1 LNIRLHLG
9 GLLLIVTVFSIA
21 SFAAEPS
28 AVQTSEIVLG
38 CPAVSLSDIPVD
50 FEISLNRP
58 LPAGLPVFLEFPLG
72 NGLVQRQSGIIMDD
86 RFHVIFEDLVL
97 SGAGR
102 ESLIFHIGE
111 EVIRKDIELIPGV
124 LTILPS
130 LLAIFLAFVTRQVI
144 LSLLVGVWLGAFFIY
159 DFNPFTSFFRL
170 VDTFILGAL
179 YDIDHL
185 MILVF
190 SLMLGGMVGIISR
203 AGGTYGIVN
212 LVARYARTPRSA
224 QTATWLMGLMIFFD
238 DYSNTLLV
246 GNTMRAF
253 TDRLKISREK
263 LSYIVDSTAAPV
275 TCIAVITTWIGT
287 EIGLINDLNLPEVD
301 GFQTFISA
309 LPYNFYPFLAI
320 LMVFFVAALQRD
332 YGPMLQAEV
341 RARTTGKLLADTA
354 VPLVDNELNTIA
366 AADDV
371 PARWYNAVI
380 PIFTVI
386 VAIIFGLYYDGR
398 DALGP
403 AGADASLRTIFGAA
417 NSLKVLM
424 WGSFTGVIVAAIL
437 VWIQRIVDLRTIVE
451 SWLTGMKSMTIAM
464 IILVLAWSL
473 TSICTELNTASYVA
487 FATKDLLSAH
497 LLPLMTFI
505 IAAFIG
511 FATGTSWGT
520 MGILV
525 PIVLPLAI
533 QLSEV
538 QGLPGIIA
546 ESVFFSTVAAILSGS
561 VFGDHCSP
569 ISDTTIMSSMAS
581 GSDHIDHVRTQL
593 PYAALAGITACIMG
607 YLPSGYGIPPMI
619 SFLISITFLFIF
631 LKLFGKDPGSFDL
644 EAPAEDPSAPLPPS
658 ATT

>member
-1 LNIRLHLG
+1 MSGHERILKRTGAI
-9 GLLLIVTVFSIA
+9 
-21 SFAAEPS
+21 
-28 AVQTSEIVLG
+28 TS
-38 CPAVSLSDIPVD
+38 
-50 FEISLNRP
+50 
-58 LPAGLPVFLEFPLG
+58 
-72 NGLVQRQSGIIMDD
+72 D
-86 RFHVIFEDLVL
+86 RFHVLFTDLVL
-97 SGAGR
+97 SGTGR
-102 ESLIFHIGE
+102 EALVFTIGE
-111 EVIRKDIELIPGV
+111 ARIQREIELIPGI

-130 LLAIFLAFVTRQVI
+130 LLAIFLAFITRQVI

-159 DFNPFTSFFRL
+159 DFNPITSFYRL
-170 VDTFILGAL
+170 ADTVIIGAL
-179 YDIDHL
+179 NDIDHL

-224 QTATWLMGLMIFFD
+224 QTATWFMGLLIFFD

-287 EIGLINDLNLPEVD
+287 EIGLINDLNLPSVD
-301 GFQTFISA
+301 GFHTFISA

-320 LMVFFVAALQRD
+320 LMVLFIATLQRD
-332 YGPMLQAEV
+332 FGPMLQAEQ
-341 RARTTGKLLADTA
+341 RARSTGKLLADTA
-354 VPLVDNELNTIA
+354 VPLVDDELNAIA

-371 PARWYNAVI
+371 PPRWYNAVI
-380 PIFTVI
+380 PIVTVI
-386 VAIIFGLYYDGR
+386 VVIIVGLYIDGR
-398 DALGP
+398 AALGT
-403 AGADASLRTIFGAA
+403 AGSDASLSNIFGAA

-424 WGSFTGVIVAAIL
+424 WGSFTGVFVAAGL
-437 VWIQRIVDLRTIVE
+437 VLVQRLLDLRTVVE
-451 SWLTGMKSMTIAM
+451 SWLTGLKSMTIAM

-473 TSICTELNTASYVA
+473 TSICMELKTASFVA
-487 FATKDLLSAH
+487 FITKDLLSAH
-497 LLPLMTFI
+497 LLPLMTFV

-525 PIVLPLAI
+525 PIVLPLSL
-533 QLSEV
+533 QLAEV

-546 ESVFFSTVAAILSGS
+546 ESVFLSTVAAVLSGS

-593 PYAALAGITACIMG
+593 PYAALAGVTACIMG
-607 YLPSGYGIPPMI
+607 YLPAGYGIPP
-619 SFLISITFLFIF
+619 LISLAISVTFLFIF
-631 LKLFGKDPGSFDL
+631 LKLFGKDPGAFSL
-644 EAPAEDPSAPLPPS
+644 QPPAEETAGLTPPM
-658 ATT
+658 AE

>member
-1 LNIRLHLG
+1 MSIRFLLG
-9 GLLLIVTVFSIA
+9 GLLVITSVLAVPA
-21 SFAAEPS
+21 FADVSTAPPTADPIRSCPS
-28 AVQTSEIVLG
+28 VA
-38 CPAVSLSDIPVD
+38 LSDIPID
-50 FEISLNRP
+50 FEITLNQP
-58 LPAGLPVFLEFPLG
+58 LPVETPVVLEYM
-72 NGLVQRQSGIIMDD
+72 SGHERILKRTGAITSD
-86 RFHVIFEDLVL
+86 RFHVLFTDLVL
-97 SGAGR
+97 SGTGR
-102 ESLIFHIGE
+102 EALVFTIGE
-111 EVIRKDIELIPGV
+111 ARIQREIELIPGI

-130 LLAIFLAFVTRQVI
+130 LLAIFLAFITRQVI

-159 DFNPFTSFFRL
+159 DFNPITSFYRL
-170 VDTFILGAL
+170 ADTVIIGAL
-179 YDIDHL
+179 NDIDHL

-224 QTATWLMGLMIFFD
+224 QTATWFMGLLIFFD

-287 EIGLINDLNLPEVD
+287 EIGLINDLNLPSVD
-301 GFQTFISA
+301 GFHTFISA

-320 LMVFFVAALQRD
+320 LMVLFIATLQRD
-332 YGPMLQAEV
+332 FGPMLQAEQ
-341 RARTTGKLLADTA
+341 RARSTGKLLADTA
-354 VPLVDNELNTIA
+354 VPLVDDELNAIA

-371 PARWYNAVI
+371 PPRWYNAVI
-380 PIFTVI
+380 PIVTVI
-386 VAIIFGLYYDGR
+386 VVIIVGLYIDGR
-398 DALGP
+398 AALGT
-403 AGADASLRTIFGAA
+403 AGSDASLSNIFGAA

-424 WGSFTGVIVAAIL
+424 WGSFTGVFVAAGL
-437 VWIQRIVDLRTIVE
+437 VLVQRLLDLRTVVE
-451 SWLTGMKSMTIAM
+451 SWLTGLKSMTIAM

-473 TSICTELNTASYVA
+473 TSICMELKTASFVA
-487 FATKDLLSAH
+487 FITKDLLSAH
-497 LLPLMTFI
+497 LLPLMTFV

-525 PIVLPLAI
+525 PIVLPLSL
-533 QLSEV
+533 QLAEV

-546 ESVFFSTVAAILSGS
+546 ESVFLSTVAAVLSGS

-593 PYAALAGITACIMG
+593 PYAALAGVTACIMG
-607 YLPSGYGIPPMI
+607 YLPAGYGIPP
-619 SFLISITFLFIF
+619 LISLAISVTFLFIF
-631 LKLFGKDPGSFDL
+631 LKLFGKDPGAFSL
-644 EAPAEDPSAPLPPS
+644 QPPAEETAGLTPPM
-658 ATT
+658 AE